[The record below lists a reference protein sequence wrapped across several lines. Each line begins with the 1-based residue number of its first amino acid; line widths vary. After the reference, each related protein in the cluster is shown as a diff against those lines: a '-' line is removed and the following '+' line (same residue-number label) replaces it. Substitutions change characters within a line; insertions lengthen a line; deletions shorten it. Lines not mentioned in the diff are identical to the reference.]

1 MQRCATLI
9 LLDQL
14 IADNYTG
21 AWSEEG
27 EAHLTQVMQT
37 MEEQGKS
44 SDNTPKFWK
53 MVLEQLDGTW
63 THNQSGENG

>member
-1 MQRCATLI
+1 
-9 LLDQL
+9 
-14 IADNYTG
+14 
-21 AWSEEG
+21 
-27 EAHLTQVMQT
+27 MQT

-63 THNQSGENG
+63 THNQSGKMDSEECGRICWCDTDSRSLVKKYVFTQLSELF